1 MLNLICLIPVLAVG
15 WAPADETSGPFNGL
29 DRQVRLTGKPT
40 LTEAIEQVATACDV
54 RIVLDEQALQGRWET
69 EPKEVALSFIPPV
82 GAGSLVLRR
91 FLHPLDLRAVKIGDH
106 LLITTEEMAMPRI
119 LRQPVQ
125 IAMRAQ
131 PLASILR
138 DLSKQTSATIIV
150 DPRASEQAKATVS
163 VALDDVSLETAVR
176 VATEMAGLKMV
187 RIETVIF
194 VTTPSAA
201 ASIRSENDSGNGM
214 IIGRDFEFRPNA
226 GLIVPGNAGPAIP
239 APAPAQRNP

>member
-1 MLNLICLIPVLAVG
+1 
-15 WAPADETSGPFNGL
+15 
-29 DRQVRLTGKPT
+29 
-40 LTEAIEQVATACDV
+40 
-54 RIVLDEQALQGRWET
+54 
-69 EPKEVALSFIPPV
+69 
-82 GAGSLVLRR
+82 
-91 FLHPLDLRAVKIGDH
+91 
-106 LLITTEEMAMPRI
+106 MAMPRI

-125 IAMRAQ
+125 IAMRPQ

-201 ASIRSENDSGNGM
+201 ASIRSENDSGNG
-214 IIGRDFEFRPNA
+214 IIMPVPGIEIRPNA
-226 GLIVPGNAGPAIP
+226 GMAIPGNALPAV
-239 APAPAQRNP
+239 PAPAQRNP

>member
-1 MLNLICLIPVLAVG
+1 
-15 WAPADETSGPFNGL
+15 
-29 DRQVRLTGKPT
+29 
-40 LTEAIEQVATACDV
+40 
-54 RIVLDEQALQGRWET
+54 
-69 EPKEVALSFIPPV
+69 
-82 GAGSLVLRR
+82 
-91 FLHPLDLRAVKIGDH
+91 
-106 LLITTEEMAMPRI
+106 
-119 LRQPVQ
+119 
-125 IAMRAQ
+125 MRPQ

-201 ASIRSENDSGNGM
+201 ASIRSENESGNGR
-214 IIGRDFEFRPNA
+214 IIGVDFDVRPNA
-226 GLIVPGNAGPAIP
+226 GMAIPGNALPAV
-239 APAPAQRNP
+239 PAPAQRNP